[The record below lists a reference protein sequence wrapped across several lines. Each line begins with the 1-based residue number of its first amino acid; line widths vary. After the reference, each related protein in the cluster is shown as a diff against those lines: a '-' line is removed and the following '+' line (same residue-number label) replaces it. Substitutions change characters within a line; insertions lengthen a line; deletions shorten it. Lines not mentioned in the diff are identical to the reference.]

1 MNARRVVLMAAAA
14 AAVAV
19 LVFLWQTGWFDR
31 RGEEAPA
38 PAPPVAAV
46 PAQPAA
52 SEPAVLPPLEPEVPA
67 TPLAAAE
74 VAGALTELVGRTA
87 LVVSDDFPRRFVATV
102 DNLGRSHAPPMVWP
116 VTPTAGRFAVEGPDG
131 STVIA
136 AENSARYTPFVLLAE
151 GVDAAAAASL
161 YARMYP
167 LLQGAYRELG
177 FPGKS
182 FHRRLVEV
190 IDLLLATPQ
199 PPYPLKVHLVDVKG
213 TVPSVRPWVRYEYA
227 DPALEALPAGQ
238 KILLRVGP
246 EHQKR
251 LKAKL
256 AELRAEL
263 LRGAPPR

>member
-1 MNARRVVLMAAAA
+1 MNGRRVVLMAAAA
-14 AAVAV
+14 VAV
-19 LVFLWQTGWFDR
+19 LAFLWQAGWLER
-31 RGEEAPA
+31 PGGEAPA

-52 SEPAVLPPLEPEVPA
+52 SEPAILHPLEPDPA
-67 TPLAAAE
+67 LAPLAAAD
-74 VAGALTELVGRTA
+74 VGSALAGLFGRTA
-87 LVVSDDFPRRFVATV
+87 LVVTDDFPRRFVATV
-102 DNLGRSHAPPMVWP
+102 DNLGRAHAPPIMWP
-116 VTPTAGRFAVEGPDG
+116 VTPTAGRFAVQEEGG

-136 AENSARYTPFVLLAE
+136 ADNSARYTPFVLLAE
-151 GVDAAAAASL
+151 GVDAAAAVKL

-177 FPGKS
+177 FPGKY
-182 FHRRLVEV
+182 FNDRLVEV

-199 PPYPLKVHLVDVKG
+199 PDYPLQVQLVEVKG
-213 TVPSVRPWVRYEYA
+213 SVPSVRPWVRYEYA

-263 LRGAPPR
+263 LRGAPTR